1 MEEGSA
7 ILLETS
13 KEKEMKIE
21 GSMREKYIL
30 AQALTIAIKELESV
44 EPPVMRELSNIADMR
59 DILGSTLL
67 EPFNGMFLEELEE
80 EGSKV

>member
-13 KEKEMKIE
+13 KEKEMNIE

-80 EGSKV
+80 EGSNV

>member
-1 MEEGSA
+1 MEGGSA

-30 AQALTIAIKELESV
+30 AQALTLAIKELEKV

-59 DILGSTLL
+59 DILGSNLL

-80 EGSKV
+80 EGSNV

>member
-1 MEEGSA
+1 MN
-7 ILLETS
+7 
-13 KEKEMKIE
+13 IE

-59 DILGSTLL
+59 DMLGSNLL

-80 EGSKV
+80 EGSNV

>member
-1 MEEGSA
+1 MN
-7 ILLETS
+7 
-13 KEKEMKIE
+13 IE

-30 AQALTIAIKELESV
+30 AQALTIAIKELESL

-59 DILGSTLL
+59 DMLGSHLL

-80 EGSKV
+80 EGSNV

>member
-1 MEEGSA
+1 
-7 ILLETS
+7 
-13 KEKEMKIE
+13 MKIE

-67 EPFNGMFLEELEE
+67 EPFNGMFLDELEE

>member
-1 MEEGSA
+1 MEGGSA

-30 AQALTIAIKELESV
+30 SQALTLAIKELEKV

-59 DILGSTLL
+59 DILGSNLL

-80 EGSKV
+80 EGSNV

>member
-30 AQALTIAIKELESV
+30 AQALTLAIKELEKV

-59 DILGSTLL
+59 DILGSNLL

-80 EGSKV
+80 EGSNV